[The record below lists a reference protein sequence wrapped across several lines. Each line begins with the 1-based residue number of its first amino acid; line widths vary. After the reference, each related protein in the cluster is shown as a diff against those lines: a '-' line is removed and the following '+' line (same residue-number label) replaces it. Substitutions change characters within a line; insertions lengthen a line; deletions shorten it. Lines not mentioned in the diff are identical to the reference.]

1 MDQLGSL
8 LPLVLIFV
16 VLYFFMIRPQMK
28 KQKKEKGFIE
38 SIKRGDKVV
47 TKSGLH
53 GKIADLSEKLDA
65 VILETGSGKMTFD
78 KSSLS
83 FELSQKVNAPAK
95 EIKESKES
103 KEKKEIKESK
113 ASKK

>member
-1 MDQLGSL
+1 MDQIGSL

-28 KQKKEKGFIE
+28 KQKKEKSFIE
-38 SIKRGDKVV
+38 SIKRGDKII

-53 GKIADLSEKLDA
+53 GKVADISEKLDA

-78 KSSLS
+78 KSALS
-83 FELSQKVNAPAK
+83 YELTQKINAPV
-95 EIKESKES
+95 
-103 KEKKEIKESK
+103 KEKKEE
-113 ASKK
+113 KK

>member
-1 MDQLGSL
+1 MEQIGSL

-28 KQKKEKGFIE
+28 KQKKEKSFIE

-53 GKIADLSEKLDA
+53 GKIADMSEKLDA
-65 VILETGSGKMTFD
+65 VILETGAGKMTFD
-78 KSSLS
+78 KSALS
-83 FELSQKVNAPAK
+83 YELTEKINAPAK
-95 EIKESKES
+95 E
-103 KEKKEIKESK
+103 KK
-113 ASKK
+113 

>member
-8 LPLVLIFV
+8 LPLVLVFL

-28 KQKKEKGFIE
+28 KQKQEKSFLE
-38 SIKRGDKVV
+38 SIKRGDKVI

-53 GKIADLSEKLDA
+53 GKIADMSEKLNA

-78 KSSLS
+78 KSALS
-83 FELSQKVNAPAK
+83 YELSQKLNAPAT
-95 EIKESKES
+95 SKKAET
-103 KEKKEIKESK
+103 KPEKK
-113 ASKK
+113 

>member
-8 LPLVLIFV
+8 LPLLLIFV

-28 KQKKEKGFIE
+28 KQKQEKSFIE

-53 GKIADLSEKLDA
+53 GKVADMSEKLDA
-65 VILETGSGKMTFD
+65 IILETGSGKMTFD
-78 KSSLS
+78 KSALS
-83 FELSQKVNAPAK
+83 YELTQKINAPAK
-95 EIKESKES
+95 GSKPA
-103 KEKKEIKESK
+103 KK
-113 ASKK
+113 

>member
-8 LPLVLIFV
+8 LPLVLVFV

-28 KQKKEKGFIE
+28 KQKQEKSFLE
-38 SIKRGDKVV
+38 SIKRGDKVI

-53 GKIADLSEKLDA
+53 GKIADMSEKLNA

-78 KSSLS
+78 KSALS
-83 FELSQKVNAPAK
+83 YELSQKLNAPAT
-95 EIKESKES
+95 SKKAET
-103 KEKKEIKESK
+103 KPEKK
-113 ASKK
+113 

>member
-28 KQKKEKGFIE
+28 KQKKEKNFIE

-53 GKIADLSEKLDA
+53 GKVADLSEKLDA
-65 VILETGSGKMTFD
+65 IILETGAGKMTFD

-83 FELSQKVNAPAK
+83 YELTEKVNAPAK
-95 EIKESKES
+95 ETKP
-103 KEKKEIKESK
+103 EKK
-113 ASKK
+113 

>member
-28 KQKKEKGFIE
+28 KQKQEKNFINA
-38 SIKRGDKVV
+38 IKRGDKVV

-53 GKIADLSEKLDA
+53 GKIADISEKLDA
-65 VILETGSGKMTFD
+65 VIIETGAGKMTFD

-83 FELSQKVNAPAK
+83 YELTQKINAPKKDEVAAK
-95 EIKESKES
+95 K
-103 KEKKEIKESK
+103 
-113 ASKK
+113 